1 MNKFWTRIFIIS
13 SALLLILFFT
23 NDFGLIDIQKTAI
36 VTAIGIDRSSEG
48 AFDVTAQI
56 ALPNASGSDMASN
69 VTVQGAQ
76 TVGDAIAEL
85 NQKTGWYPTLV
96 HCRLILLGNAVAET
110 DVFCALDYFL
120 RSESVEDSCLV
131 AVCNSTAAQTLQA
144 KSPVEDLTAN
154 AISKVLSSEAQK
166 TGQVCVT
173 NLRDFAKGYFSE
185 GKSGILPNITA
196 RQEAQ
201 SESGGQSGSGQS
213 GSGQSGSGQSPLSA
227 ANADVFDASQSVLFY
242 EGRRAALLDSEETLA
257 YNLAD
262 SNTDLAYGEVTVL
275 EESVPITYTLKIKIA
290 HKSQRLQIEE
300 GIPVLTFRI
309 RANAQV
315 VDANKS
321 SDPQA
326 IAQTTITPEHVL
338 RAAEERF
345 RKELSSVLQKAH
357 PTGCDLFGLKQKLHR
372 FHPRFDSA
380 LRDTLLDAVRV
391 QYDIRFQTLR

>member
-173 NLRDFAKGYFSE
+173 NLRDFAKGYFRKERAESYPTSPP
-185 GKSGILPNITA
+185 GKRHKANPAARAEAAKAEAAKAEAANRLSPLQTPTCSTPRNRYCFTRGGAPPYSTAKRLSPIISPIPTQTLPTA
-196 RQEAQ
+196 R
-201 SESGGQSGSGQS
+201 
-213 GSGQSGSGQSPLSA
+213 
-227 ANADVFDASQSVLFY
+227 
-242 EGRRAALLDSEETLA
+242 
-257 YNLAD
+257 
-262 SNTDLAYGEVTVL
+262 
-275 EESVPITYTLKIKIA
+275 
-290 HKSQRLQIEE
+290 
-300 GIPVLTFRI
+300 
-309 RANAQV
+309 
-315 VDANKS
+315 
-321 SDPQA
+321 
-326 IAQTTITPEHVL
+326 
-338 RAAEERF
+338 
-345 RKELSSVLQKAH
+345 
-357 PTGCDLFGLKQKLHR
+357 
-372 FHPRFDSA
+372 
-380 LRDTLLDAVRV
+380 
-391 QYDIRFQTLR
+391 